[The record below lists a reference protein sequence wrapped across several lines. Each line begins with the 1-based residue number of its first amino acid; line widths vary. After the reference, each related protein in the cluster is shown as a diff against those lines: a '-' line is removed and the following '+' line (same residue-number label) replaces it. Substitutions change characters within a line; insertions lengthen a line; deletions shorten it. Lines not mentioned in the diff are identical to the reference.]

1 MGVLREGA
9 QALREGDSYN
19 ETHHNDA
26 ASDPLRRGFHTMFQI
41 CRKAVHAIRWQTLT
55 MPFVLAGL
63 TACSVVTP
71 YKPEVVQGNF
81 VSYEQVQALRPGMPK
96 QAVREILGTP
106 LVSSLFHAD
115 RWDYAFSIRRQGSQP
130 QQRRFTVF
138 FEGERLVRIEGDD
151 LPTEAEFAARLESRQ
166 PPAKL
171 PPLKATEEQ
180 LARYPTRAAP
190 TSEPSTPAATLAYPP
205 LEPITR

>member
-1 MGVLREGA
+1 MGVWRVGA
-9 QALREGDSYN
+9 QGLRGVDSYN

-41 CRKAVHAIRWQTLT
+41 CRKAVHAVRWRALMMPLVLT
-55 MPFVLAGL
+55 GL

-81 VSYEQVQALRPGMPK
+81 VSYEQVQALRPGMPR

-115 RWDYAFSIRRQGSQP
+115 RWDYAFSIRRQGTQP

-138 FEGERLVRIEGDD
+138 FEGERLARIEGDD

-166 PPAKL
+166 VPTKL
-171 PPLKATEEQ
+171 PPLKASEEQ
-180 LARYPTRAAP
+180 LARYPARAMPAP
-190 TSEPSTPAATLAYPP
+190 EPSAPAATMAYPP
-205 LEPITR
+205 LEPMSR

>member
-1 MGVLREGA
+1 MGMLRVGA
-9 QALREGDSYN
+9 QGVRESDSYN

-41 CRKAVHAIRWQTLT
+41 CRKAVHAAGWRALTL
-55 MPFVLAGL
+55 PLVLAGL
-63 TACSVVTP
+63 TACSVITP

-81 VSYEQVQALRPGMPK
+81 VSYEQVQALRPGMPR

-115 RWDYAFSIRRQGSQP
+115 RWDYAFSIRRQGTQP
-130 QQRRFTVF
+130 QQRRLTVF
-138 FEGERLVRIEGDD
+138 FDGERLARIEGDD

-166 PPAKL
+166 APSKL

-180 LARYPTRAAP
+180 LARYPARAASNP
-190 TSEPSTPAATLAYPP
+190 EPNAPPALLAYPP
-205 LEPITR
+205 LEAGSR

>member
-1 MGVLREGA
+1 MGVLRAGA
-9 QALREGDSYN
+9 QGLRGVDSYN

-26 ASDPLRRGFHTMFQI
+26 ASEPLRRGFHTMFQI
-41 CRKAVHAIRWQTLT
+41 CRKAVHTVRWRAL
-55 MPFVLAGL
+55 MLPFVLAGL

-81 VSYEQVQALRPGMPK
+81 VSYEQVQALRPGMPR
-96 QAVREILGTP
+96 QTVREILGTP

-115 RWDYAFSIRRQGSQP
+115 RWDYAFSIRRQGTPP

-138 FEGERLVRIEGDD
+138 FEGDRLARIEGDD

-166 PPAKL
+166 PHSKL
-171 PPLKATEEQ
+171 PPLKATEDQ
-180 LARYPTRAAP
+180 LARYPARAVPAPEPSAPAAP
-190 TSEPSTPAATLAYPP
+190 LAYPP
-205 LEPITR
+205 LEPVSR